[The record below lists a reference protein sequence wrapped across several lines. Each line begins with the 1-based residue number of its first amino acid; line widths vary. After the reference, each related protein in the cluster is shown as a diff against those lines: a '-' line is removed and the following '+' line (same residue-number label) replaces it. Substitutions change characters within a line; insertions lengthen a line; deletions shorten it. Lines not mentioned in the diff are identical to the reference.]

1 MFGTPVS
8 TPTNG
13 SKSFIHS
20 TGNNPLLA
28 AVEDLATSTVNKVYR
43 KFTGN
48 DDYLVSNRDIEDI
61 PEDQK

>member
-1 MFGTPVS
+1 MFGTPIS
-8 TPTNG
+8 TPVKG
-13 SKSFIHS
+13 SKSFVHS
-20 TGNNPLLA
+20 TDNNPLVA

-43 KFTGN
+43 KLTGN